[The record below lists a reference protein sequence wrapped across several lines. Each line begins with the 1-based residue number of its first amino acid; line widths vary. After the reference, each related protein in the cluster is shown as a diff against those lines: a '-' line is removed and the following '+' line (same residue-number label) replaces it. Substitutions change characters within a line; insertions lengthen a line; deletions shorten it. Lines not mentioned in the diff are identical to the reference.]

1 MMAMSDNK
9 TSKQNSDHQLPDAD
23 KTTVDPQSPEQ
34 GQHTAHPQSLPEPET
49 KKGRWRPS
57 LIWLIPAVALLIA
70 LSLAVKAVLDTGPKI
85 NVSFRTAEGLVAG
98 KTTVRYK
105 QVDIGLV
112 RQIDLSEDRSHVVA
126 QIELRKDASNFAA
139 KDSRF
144 WVVRPRIGASG
155 VSGIDTLLSGAYI
168 EVDGGSTAEKQTDF
182 TGLEVPPVVASDVPG
197 KVFFLK
203 AQDLGSLDIG
213 APIYYRR
220 INVGQVTAYKLSN
233 DGKQVELQTFIQ
245 APYDKFVTT
254 DARFWQASGLDVTLN
269 ASGFNLNTQSL
280 ASIVAGGIAFGYPEH
295 SATASAAAD
304 QSSFTLWDSRTDALK
319 DPDGRPRSIVM
330 HFDHSLRGLSAGAPI
345 DFMGIEIGHVT
356 SINAEF
362 DANYT
367 QMRMRVEAVIYPSR
381 LANGLALDPEG
392 DIFKHFIQRG
402 WRAQMR
408 TGNLLTGQN
417 YIAFDKFPKAK
428 AAALTMHSNGTA
440 EVPTTPTELS
450 GLQAQVSQIA
460 DKVSKFPL
468 VEIGEDV
475 RKTLNNMNTTIAST
489 DKLVK
494 QLDSKVAPGM
504 QATLDDV
511 RKTMQS
517 TESILSSDAPMQQDV
532 RRALQ
537 QMTRAAASLQLMA
550 DYIEQHPESI
560 IRGKKAEADNAK

>member
-1 MMAMSDNK
+1 MAMSDNK
-9 TSKQNSDHQLPDAD
+9 TSNQNSDHQQSDPD
-23 KTTVDPQSPEQ
+23 
-34 GQHTAHPQSLPEPET
+34 HTPTDSKQAASVQDRVTASSLPEPEK

-112 RQIDLSEDRSHVVA
+112 RQIDLSEDHSHVIA

-155 VSGIDTLLSGAYI
+155 VTGIDTLLSGAYI
-168 EVDGGSTAEKQTDF
+168 EVDGGKTADKQTEF
-182 TGLEVPPVVASDVPG
+182 NGLEVPPVVASDVPG

-220 INVGQVTAYKLSN
+220 INVGQITAFKLSN

-254 DARFWQASGLDVTLN
+254 DARFWQASGVDVTLN

-295 SATASAAAD
+295 ATTASAAAD
-304 QSSFTLWDSRTDALK
+304 QSSFTLWDSRSDALK
-319 DPDGRPRSIVM
+319 EPDGRPRSIVM
-330 HFDHSLRGLSAGAPI
+330 YFDHSLRGLSAGAPI
-345 DFMGIEIGHVT
+345 DFMGIEIGNVT

-367 QMRMRVEAVIYPSR
+367 QMRMRVDALIYPSR

-417 YIAFDKFPKAK
+417 FIAFDKFPKAK
-428 AAALTMHSNGTA
+428 VATLKMHSNGTA

-468 VEIGEDV
+468 VEIGDDV

-517 TESILSSDAPMQQDV
+517 TESVLSSDAPMQQDV